1 MKPDPMPQTTVQTGD
16 AVTPPF
22 SLHPPKEMPMNRYH
36 GCLKNLWTRVA
47 LCAAGLAMSAT
58 LLLAVGSA
66 FYSVSSEAMLADSL
80 EARSAVAACE
90 ARGDRIARQQ
100 CVRRLIARAQAQD
113 AGASQVATL
122 ATPRRSV
129 RP

>member
-1 MKPDPMPQTTVQTGD
+1 MNPDPMPQTTAQTGD

-66 FYSVSSEAMLADSL
+66 FYSQSTGARRWRVASRHACRTSTQREAVTHAKH
-80 EARSAVAACE
+80 
-90 ARGDRIARQQ
+90 
-100 CVRRLIARAQAQD
+100 
-113 AGASQVATL
+113 GASRRGVPDFHVAGSG
-122 ATPRRSV
+122 R
-129 RP
+129 